1 MRPVEGLALGDRY
14 RLVRRIAI
22 GGMGEVWVAND
33 RALGREV
40 AVKLLREEYAGNEDF
55 LERLR
60 TEARN
65 SAALSHPNIAQMY
78 DYGEQNQS
86 GYLVMEL
93 VMGEPMADLLE
104 REPVLTPSKLLPI
117 LAQTARALHAAHQA
131 GVVHRDVKPGNILLE
146 PRGIV
151 KITDFGVSLAANQIP
166 MTATGMV
173 MGTAQ
178 YLSPE
183 QAIGQAATGASDVY
197 ALGIVAYESV
207 AGNRPFTGST
217 PVDIAVAHVN
227 EKVPPLPAHVHPSLA
242 SLIYAMLAKDPK
254 ARPMPASALAQT
266 LDDLVETIARDPW
279 GATARSGGASRR
291 SRRTQPARHGAAP
304 PPSSPTP
311 LEIPEELRSRPLPT
325 VTSAHL
331 RAADRAA
338 RPAPTGAPSRAAQSA
353 ASAASG
359 YSSLSAPSAASAASA
374 PPASSSTPVF
384 DGQAFPP
391 PPPPPPAPADAA
403 SAESRALPWER
414 SSGQDEP
421 ATPAPRS
428 YPPRREVREAA
439 SAAASRRPEGGP
451 TTSRPPAQGPD
462 RRASSSS
469 AAGVTRAERR
479 RASQDAPAVRTST
492 TTGQRIGGFAKGFSW
507 PLLALLGL
515 LLVVLVATLL
525 GGGDDR
531 AEGAGPVLN
540 VTRSLSSSPDLAS
553 DDGMMLSIAPGPFGS
568 AAPTTSK
575 DS

>member
-33 RALGREV
+33 SALGREV

-104 REPVLTPSKLLPI
+104 REPVLMPSKLLPI
-117 LAQTARALHAAHQA
+117 LAQTARALHAAHVA

-146 PRGIV
+146 PRGVV

-266 LDDLVETIARDPW
+266 LDDLVEAIARDPW
-279 GATARSGGASRR
+279 GATARAGGPSRR
-291 SRRTQPARHGAAP
+291 SRRAQPARHGAAP

-325 VTSAHL
+325 ISSPRSQDSA
-331 RAADRAA
+331 RS
-338 RPAPTGAPSRAAQSA
+338 TQ
-353 ASAASG
+353 SG
-359 YSSLSAPSAASAASA
+359 YSAPSGYSAQTGHSALSAPSAASAAAAPAA
-374 PPASSSTPVF
+374 PPSTPVF

-391 PPPPPPAPADAA
+391 PPPPPPAPPVPGP
-403 SAESRALPWER
+403 AEPTALPWER
-414 SSGQDEP
+414 ASAPVAADP
-421 ATPAPRS
+421 PPTDAPRS
-428 YPPRREVREAA
+428 YPPRREMRSGA
-439 SAAASRRPEGGP
+439 SATRPRRAESGP
-451 TTSRPPAQGPD
+451 TPSRTTVQGDPG
-462 RRASSSS
+462 RA
-469 AAGVTRAERR
+469 APAGVTRAERR
-479 RASQDAPAVRTST
+479 RASQDAPPVRTST

-515 LLVVLVATLL
+515 LLVVLVATLV
-525 GGGDDR
+525 GGGDGR
-531 AEGAGPVLN
+531 SEGAASAPN
-540 VTRSLSSSPDLAS
+540 VTRSLHSSPDLTS
-553 DDGMMLSIAPGPFGS
+553 DDGMMLSTVPGPSGS
-568 AAPTTSK
+568 SAPTTSK

>member
-1 MRPVEGLALGDRY
+1 VRPVEGLALGDRY
-14 RLVRRIAI
+14 RLLRRIAI

-33 RALGREV
+33 HALGREV

-104 REPVLTPSKLLPI
+104 REPVLAPSKLLPI
-117 LAQTARALHAAHQA
+117 LAQTARALHAAHAA

-207 AGNRPFTGST
+207 AGNRPFTGTT

-227 EKVPPLPAHVHPSLA
+227 ESVPPLPAHVHPSLA

-254 ARPMPASALAQT
+254 ARPMPASALAST
-266 LDDLVETIARDPW
+266 FDDLTETIARDPW
-279 GATARSGGASRR
+279 GATARAGNATRR
-291 SRRTQPARHGAAP
+291 SRRAQPARHGAPAQ
-304 PPSSPTP
+304 PSSPTP
-311 LEIPEELRSRPLPT
+311 IEIPEELRSRPLPT
-325 VTSAHL
+325 ITP
-331 RAADRAA
+331 
-338 RPAPTGAPSRAAQSA
+338 RPAASSSSGLSAQS
-353 ASAASG
+353 SQSGISG
-359 YSSLSAPSAASAASA
+359 YSAHSGHSALSAPSAVSAA
-374 PPASSSTPVF
+374 SSTPVF
-384 DGQAFPP
+384 DGQAPP
-391 PPPPPPAPADAA
+391 PPPPPPVPLAPTPTDT
-403 SAESRALPWER
+403 SALPWER
-414 SSGQDEP
+414 TSPP
-421 ATPAPRS
+421 AEAPAVPRS
-428 YPPRREVREAA
+428 YPPRREMHGGAPSQR
-439 SAAASRRPEGGP
+439 SRNAAAGP
-451 TTSRPPAQGPD
+451 TPS
-462 RRASSSS
+462 RASSPSVTLQDGPSS
-469 AAGVTRAERR
+469 GDTRAGRR
-479 RASQDAPAVRTST
+479 RASQSVPPVRTST

-515 LLVVLVATLL
+515 LLVVLVATLV
-525 GGGDDR
+525 GGGRGGSD
-531 AEGAGPVLN
+531 GASAADS

-553 DDGMMLSIAPGPFGS
+553 DDGMMLSTVPGTVVSSAP
-568 AAPTTSK
+568 TSK